1 MSVEAYVIAA
11 LVDEGSPKKAFQQGV
26 TSDDFE
32 FHDEEFDWIVDR
44 AGQRKPINP
53 RLFKKQFP
61 EFDFIR
67 NKKESTFDL
76 IDELKSERT
85 YLTISSA
92 IEQIIAGEAPLD
104 QENSIEKALELRELL
119 GDALKIHAP
128 QSDVLIKGNWQD
140 HFEHMKQLSI
150 LRESGQIPG
159 IPTGLGHFDHHFGGL
174 QGEASYVFLGR
185 PGDAKSFTLAKLAI
199 EGAWF
204 GARVGFFSPEMSEH
218 QHRCRFNTLLS
229 AKKEIQIACGLSG
242 AFRNR
247 ALKDG
252 RGFNLKKYK
261 KFLDYVDNEMPGE
274 IVLFTQKYR
283 RKKMSVAFIESR
295 IEDLGLDMIV
305 VDPIYKLKSIRPRG
319 NRWEELGEITDSLTD
334 LAHGFNIPV
343 VLSNQAGRANQG
355 TKGDA
360 PGKDSSYG
368 SDAPVQEG
376 DCVIGVKHESENR
389 MMKYKCS
396 KNRHGE
402 SFNFAARFVPNVGIL
417 EDVTQIQGDY
427 LNGYDPEKAA
437 ELGEALKEMELD
449 VSPS

>member
-11 LVDEGSPKKAFQQGV
+11 LVDEGSPKKAFQAGV
-26 TSDDFE
+26 TEDDFE
-32 FHDEEFDWIVDR
+32 FHDEEFAWIIGR
-44 AGQRKPINP
+44 AERRKPITP

-61 EFDFIR
+61 EFDFIKPR
-67 NKKESTFDL
+67 ESLKDL
-76 IDELKSERT
+76 MEELKQERA

-104 QENSIEKALELRELL
+104 QENALEKALELRELL

-140 HFEHMKQLSI
+140 HFDHMKQLSV
-150 LRESGQIPG
+150 LRENGEIPG
-159 IPTGLGHFDHHFGGL
+159 IPTGLNHFDHHFGGL
-174 QGEASYVFLGR
+174 QGEASYLFLGR
-185 PGDAKSFTLAKLAI
+185 PGDAKSFSLGKLAV
-199 EGAWF
+199 EGAWA
-204 GARVGFFSPEMSEH
+204 GYRIGFFSPEMTEH

-229 AKKEIQIACGLSG
+229 AKKEIQEACGLQG

-261 KFLDYVDNEMPGE
+261 RFLDYIENEMAGE

-283 RKKMSVAFIESR
+283 RQKMTVSFIESR
-295 IEDLGLDMIV
+295 VEDLGLDAVI
-305 VDPIYKLKSIRPRG
+305 VDPIYKLKAPSRRG

-334 LAHGFNIPV
+334 LAHGHNIPV
-343 VLSNQAGRANQG
+343 VLSNQANRAMMG

-360 PGKDSSYG
+360 PSKESSFG
-368 SDAPVQEG
+368 SDAPVQEA
-376 DCVIGVKHESENR
+376 DCVIGVKHESEQR
-389 MMKYKCS
+389 IMKYRCT

-402 SFNFAARFVPNVGIL
+402 PFNFAARFVPNIGQL
-417 EDVTQIQGDY
+417 EDVTPITGDY
-427 LNGYDPEKAA
+427 LNGYDPEKAE
-437 ELGEALKEMELD
+437 ELAAALKEMDLD
-449 VSPS
+449 VSPK